1 MTNKSDQDV
10 LSAAEALHG
19 ESNNIPFLEHLL
31 DDLNKNGIEG
41 EAYKDALDLSN
52 RLGILPD
59 KAALCD
65 AAEPWQLGFQ
75 DAASPMMQGIIDL
88 HHDIFFFL
96 ILILVFVSRI
106 LVRALWHFHYQ
117 KNPIPQRIVHGTTIE
132 ILRTIFPS
140 IIPMFIAIPS
150 FALLYSMD
158 EVVVDPAITIKA
170 IGHQWYRTYEYSDY
184 NSSDE
189 QSLTF
194 DSYTIPEDDLE
205 LGQSR
210 LLEVDNRVVVP
221 AKTHLRIIVTPA
233 DVPHSWAV
241 PSLGVKCDAV
251 PGRLNQISISVQR
264 EGVYYGQCSEI
275 CGTNHAF
282 TPIVVEAVP
291 SKDYGSRVSKFPS
304 IIPMFIAILSYVLLS
319 SMGGALSPLS
329 AECASSPSVNGSS
342 STGWTSLLGSTSQEP
357 SVVLRP
363 RATSV
368 NAPIPAEQ
376 AVPPANPVA
385 GGEAEAGP
393 SHVAHFPYN
402 EAEVIGGDSVLSIR
416 KRLLGEENTYPSAE
430 ELRFAHFDAQDRF
443 EVKADIVMEMSAHD
457 PTGDWLNRGARAL
470 DNPRTKTGEDSLENL
485 FIIRDKLRQR
495 DWETI
500 KNLQEKM
507 ATPRT
512 CLRKVGESRDD
523 RSLPPEFKMS
533 LSASLSA
540 TSLIGIGQAPSLIA
554 RSDPEPIGIAP
565 FLPIISRRVLP
576 GVKSCG
582 WSRFGSLGFDF
593 SILSS
598 LLDQRR
604 LGQEQQLHSELVL
617 SSLTELGFALKSV
630 GVSKGGVKCL
640 VLAQAVS
647 RE

>member
-1 MTNKSDQDV
+1 MLKDLGKKCKKKCGQIWEKFTGAPVDKEKDGNRGGDPAQPVQEEEVVHDNEEEKNKGNDNEKDQDKDDDDDDDDDDEGGRPGGGGEGVPVPERKPVRQDTPDPRNTNQRRKGSASLIDWIWLCICLVNLLGDV
-10 LSAAEALHG
+10 LGPVL
-19 ESNNIPFLEHLL
+19 NQFLT
-31 DDLNKNGIEG
+31 I
-41 EAYKDALDLSN
+41 A
-52 RLGILPD
+52 P
-59 KAALCD
+59 CD

-75 DAASPMMQGIIDL
+75 DAATPMMQGIIDL

-282 TPIVVEAVP
+282 TRAPGNI
-291 SKDYGSRVSKFPS
+291 GR
-304 IIPMFIAILSYVLLS
+304 L
-319 SMGGALSPLS
+319 LSPLWLS
-329 AECASSPSVNGSS
+329 RTTRGASHPKSKLLQRAAGAVGS
-342 STGWTSLLGSTSQEP
+342 
-357 SVVLRP
+357 
-363 RATSV
+363 
-368 NAPIPAEQ
+368 
-376 AVPPANPVA
+376 
-385 GGEAEAGP
+385 
-393 SHVAHFPYN
+393 
-402 EAEVIGGDSVLSIR
+402 
-416 KRLLGEENTYPSAE
+416 
-430 ELRFAHFDAQDRF
+430 
-443 EVKADIVMEMSAHD
+443 
-457 PTGDWLNRGARAL
+457 RGAR
-470 DNPRTKTGEDSLENL
+470 
-485 FIIRDKLRQR
+485 Q
-495 DWETI
+495 
-500 KNLQEKM
+500 
-507 ATPRT
+507 
-512 CLRKVGESRDD
+512 
-523 RSLPPEFKMS
+523 
-533 LSASLSA
+533 
-540 TSLIGIGQAPSLIA
+540 
-554 RSDPEPIGIAP
+554 
-565 FLPIISRRVLP
+565 
-576 GVKSCG
+576 
-582 WSRFGSLGFDF
+582 
-593 SILSS
+593 
-598 LLDQRR
+598 
-604 LGQEQQLHSELVL
+604 
-617 SSLTELGFALKSV
+617 
-630 GVSKGGVKCL
+630 
-640 VLAQAVS
+640 
-647 RE
+647 

>member
-1 MTNKSDQDV
+1 MDSSEEQLIGASFTSGSGVGVYFHRDGVGGPMVALPLGKLGVAFSFSIEKAAGPKCTTVAPCEVVEPSLNSTLSDTASMWNDFPSVPSDLPPLPADSVPSVPSLPSIASDV
-10 LSAAEALHG
+10 EVEQPTPSNYNYETHG
-19 ESNNIPFLEHLL
+19 IDEDHP

-41 EAYKDALDLSN
+41 EAYKDALDLS
-52 RLGILPD
+52 GILPN
-59 KAALCD
+59 KAAFCD

-75 DAASPMMQGIIDL
+75 DAISPMMQGIIDL

-291 SKDYGSRVSKFPS
+291 SKDYGSRVSNQL
-304 IIPMFIAILSYVLLS
+304 IPQ
-319 SMGGALSPLS
+319 
-329 AECASSPSVNGSS
+329 
-342 STGWTSLLGSTSQEP
+342 TT
-357 SVVLRP
+357 
-363 RATSV
+363 
-368 NAPIPAEQ
+368 
-376 AVPPANPVA
+376 
-385 GGEAEAGP
+385 GEA
-393 SHVAHFPYN
+393 
-402 EAEVIGGDSVLSIR
+402 
-416 KRLLGEENTYPSAE
+416 
-430 ELRFAHFDAQDRF
+430 
-443 EVKADIVMEMSAHD
+443 
-457 PTGDWLNRGARAL
+457 
-470 DNPRTKTGEDSLENL
+470 
-485 FIIRDKLRQR
+485 
-495 DWETI
+495 
-500 KNLQEKM
+500 
-507 ATPRT
+507 
-512 CLRKVGESRDD
+512 
-523 RSLPPEFKMS
+523 
-533 LSASLSA
+533 
-540 TSLIGIGQAPSLIA
+540 
-554 RSDPEPIGIAP
+554 
-565 FLPIISRRVLP
+565 
-576 GVKSCG
+576 
-582 WSRFGSLGFDF
+582 
-593 SILSS
+593 
-598 LLDQRR
+598 
-604 LGQEQQLHSELVL
+604 
-617 SSLTELGFALKSV
+617 
-630 GVSKGGVKCL
+630 
-640 VLAQAVS
+640 
-647 RE
+647 